1 VYRESKSFV
10 IASKTPVVTAKLEK
24 GRVRRG
30 ETVRIAANASGTART
45 MIARM
50 YGTAPVSLH
59 WNSARKANMGEL
71 MVPADLPPGKYVIN
85 ITAEDIAHNIGTREV
100 PVEVW

>member
-1 VYRESKSFV
+1 MC

-24 GRVRRG
+24 ARVRRG
-30 ETVRIAANASGTART
+30 ETVRIAANATGTTRT

-50 YGTAPVSLH
+50 YGTAPVSLR
-59 WNSARKANMGEL
+59 WSSVRKANTGEL
-71 MVPADLPPGKYVIN
+71 TVPADLPPGKYVIN

-100 PVEVW
+100 PVEIW